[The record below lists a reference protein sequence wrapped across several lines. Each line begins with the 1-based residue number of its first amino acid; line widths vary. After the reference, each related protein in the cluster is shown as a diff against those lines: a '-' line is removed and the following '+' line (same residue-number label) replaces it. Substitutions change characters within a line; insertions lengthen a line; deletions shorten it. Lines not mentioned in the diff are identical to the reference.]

1 MPLATALCPI
11 SGRSVVLMTLLVVVA
26 EDEVGDAA
34 RLGLALDLVGEPVHR
49 LRTLV
54 RAVAE
59 RPDLGHLHVHAD
71 ALVNPQRRRETDLV
85 QAVVEYDA
93 EPVDGADLP
102 QQAGGQS

>member
-34 RLGLALDLVGEPVHR
+34 RLRLALDLVGEPVHR

-59 RPDLGHLHVHAD
+59 RPDLGHVNVHAD
-71 ALVNPQRRRETDLV
+71 ALVHSQGRRETDFVETVV
-85 QAVVEYDA
+85 QDDV
-93 EPVDGADLP
+93 EPVDRADLP
-102 QQAGGQS
+102 E